1 VKENIFE
8 GKPKWYRK
16 IWFYA
21 TCLRPITKYELSN
34 LQLQLITIFE
44 GLREG
49 DLQHY
54 QVERILESEIR
65 KLKGGDGTTE
75 TKEKK
80 EQQSD
85 NMFN

>member
-1 VKENIFE
+1 MRERLFE
-8 GKPKWYRK
+8 GTPKLYRK
-16 IWFYA
+16 VWFYL
-21 TCLRPITKYELSN
+21 TCLRPITKLELSH

-54 QVERILESEIR
+54 QVERMLEGAIR
-65 KLKGGDGTTE
+65 KLNGENGTTE
-75 TKEKK
+75 KKK
-80 EQQSD
+80 EEQQD

>member
-1 VKENIFE
+1 M
-8 GKPKWYRK
+8 
-16 IWFYA
+16 WFYL

-54 QVERILESEIR
+54 QVERILENEIR
-65 KLKGGDGTTE
+65 KIKGEDGPTE
-75 TKEKK
+75 VKEKK
-80 EQQSD
+80 EQQD